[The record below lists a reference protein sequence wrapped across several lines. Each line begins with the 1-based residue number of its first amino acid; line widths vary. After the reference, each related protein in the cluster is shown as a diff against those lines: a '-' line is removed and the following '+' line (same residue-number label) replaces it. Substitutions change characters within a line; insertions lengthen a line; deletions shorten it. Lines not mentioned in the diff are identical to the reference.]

1 MDTESLTVDAE
12 EQAMRDL
19 GHETDVAQG
28 RPIPEESSAE
38 TAEPRAPAEAPA
50 GAESQPPDVGVP
62 EQQPVSSETEPI
74 EEKQRT
80 ENRPR
85 DPVTGKFQKP
95 DTEYSRAQKEQER
108 RDRSWQRLQA
118 EKEQFRQQTAQ
129 WEEQAR
135 MAQLEQTRRQYQP
148 LKKDGLTAQ
157 EYADG
162 AAVFEREGD
171 YENAYKARRVAEEM
185 FQQEQGRAQQMHGV
199 EAEYQWRTQ
208 MQQVMQ
214 VEPKIADPDS
224 PIAQHLSRII
234 EQNPWIYH
242 VPQGFLRAAEVA
254 HMLTKMGSISEL
266 QDENEQLRAELEKH
280 RRKSQPARGGYASP
294 RYGEKEFDEMNLDEM
309 ESHLKGITSEADNY
323 R

>member
-1 MDTESLTVDAE
+1 
-12 EQAMRDL
+12 
-19 GHETDVAQG
+19 
-28 RPIPEESSAE
+28 
-38 TAEPRAPAEAPA
+38 
-50 GAESQPPDVGVP
+50 VGVP

-108 RDRSWQRLQA
+108 KDRSWQRLQA

-129 WEEQAR
+129 WEEQQR

-185 FQQEQGRAQQMHGV
+185 FQQEQGRAQRM
-199 EAEYQWRTQ
+199 Q
-208 MQQVMQ
+208 MQQIAQ
-214 VEPKIADPDS
+214 VEPKAFDPS
-224 PIAQHLSRII
+224 TPIGGHLERIIAQNDWLYRIPNGLI
-234 EQNPWIYH
+234 
-242 VPQGFLRAAEVA
+242 RAAEVA
-254 HMLTKMGSISEL
+254 DMLTKMGSISEL

-280 RRKSQPARGGYASP
+280 RRKGQPARGGYATP
-294 RYGEKEFDEMNLDEM
+294 RLSEKEFDEMNVDEM
-309 ESHLKGITSEADNY
+309 EAHLKGITSEADNY